1 MPAFRQGLTPWLP
14 TETSMSRIT
23 LLEVGEPLVGV
34 FHDLGVDYLYSCV
47 LGDLDRLAIWAYV
60 PVSADDLKFLE
71 SDPFKEPEELRLWAD
86 ARTFRHGT
94 FTSLSWDNVVQV
106 HADVE
111 PHHGTIFDSI
121 KWLLDVFT
129 PDTFELVRP
138 WQREPE
144 VGPTPTSDADAQ
156 ELRDDRQTQVA
167 LVKEEARELAL
178 ANS

>member
-14 TETSMSRIT
+14 TETSTSRIT

-34 FHDLGVDYLYSCV
+34 FRDQGVDYLFSCV
-47 LGDLDRLAIWAYV
+47 LGDLDRLAAWAYV
-60 PVSADDLKFLE
+60 PVTPADIEFLE
-71 SDPFKEPEELRLWAD
+71 TEPFKEPEELRLWAD
-86 ARTFRHGT
+86 ARTFRHGK
-94 FTSLSWDNVVQV
+94 FTSLSWDNVVQL

-121 KWLLDVFT
+121 RWMLDVFT

-138 WQREPE
+138 WKR
-144 VGPTPTSDADAQ
+144 GPADGPVPASDAEAR
-156 ELRDDRQTQVA
+156 ELLDDRQTQVA
-167 LVKEEARELAL
+167 MVKEEARELAL